1 MDDSP
6 VLEAANETVNVPAAE
21 DDEIDPLDAYMLEID
36 KQVQALDSKDID
48 MPAKAEEEANAK
60 HEEEEEEAAEDEDAK
75 LKSGKFTS
83 VEELIA

>member
-6 VLEAANETVNVPAAE
+6 IQESSKITNNTAG

-36 KQVQALDSKDID
+36 KEVKQLQSQPKV
-48 MPAKAEEEANAK
+48 
-60 HEEEEEEAAEDEDAK
+60 AEDTSMEPELEEYDAEGDDEVDAK
-75 LKSGKFTS
+75 LKTGNFTS